1 MTTPDPAG
9 NGAQPAY
16 RLVIFDFGGVVMDMG
31 WDQMAELERR
41 YALPDGTMR
50 RALYR
55 TPEWAALQVGRC
67 TYEVYAAAV
76 ERELARAAGRPV
88 PECYAEWR
96 AVQRPINRDVV
107 ALIEALR
114 RRYRVAL
121 LSNADE
127 RLESVLRE
135 RYGIA
140 HLFDPL
146 VISAHVGL
154 AKPDPAIYLLTAER
168 AGVPPQACIFVDD
181 HPKNAAAAREVGM
194 LGIHFTGYEPL
205 VQTLRDSGLTW

>member
-1 MTTPDPAG
+1 MTASAPTGDGTRPD
-9 NGAQPAY
+9 Y
-16 RLVIFDFGGVVMDMG
+16 RLIIFDFGGVVMDMG
-31 WDQMAELERR
+31 WDLMAELERR
-41 YALPDGTMR
+41 YGLPEGTMR

-67 TYEVYAAAV
+67 THETYAAAV

-96 AVQRPINRDVV
+96 AVERPLNRDVV

-146 VISAHVGL
+146 IVSACVGL
-154 AKPDPAIYLLTAER
+154 AKPDPAVYLLTAER
-168 AGVPPQACIFVDD
+168 AGVPPQACVFVDD
-181 HPKNAAAAREVGM
+181 HPKNAAAAGEVGM

-205 VQTLRDSGLTW
+205 VQALRGNGLSW

>member
-1 MTTPDPAG
+1 MSASAPTG
-9 NGAQPAY
+9 NGVQSAY

-41 YALPDGTMR
+41 YGLPAGTMR

-67 TYEVYAAAV
+67 TQETYAAAV

-96 AVQRPINRDVV
+96 ALQRPLNRDVV

-114 RRYRVAL
+114 QRYRVAL
-121 LSNADE
+121 LSNADD

-146 VISAHVGL
+146 VVSARVGL
-154 AKPDPAIYLLTAER
+154 AKPDPAVYLLTAER

-181 HPKNAAAAREVGM
+181 HPKNAAAACEVGM

-205 VQTLRDSGLTW
+205 VQTLRASGLMW